1 MRKAELYSTKFEDL
15 VVGKAIGT
23 GSFGHVTVVVHKPT
37 NLPYALKCMLKARIV
52 GLNQVEHVLAERA
65 VLRQCSHPFIID
77 LAATFQDEDY
87 VYMLLECAS
96 ATRVHVAIR
105 EPPPPLLCLPGSP
118 PNAGARAHVPQVRT
132 RRRALLHP
140 PIDAVP
146 D

>member
-1 MRKAELYSTKFEDL
+1 M
-15 VVGKAIGT
+15 GKAIGT

-105 EPPPPLLCLPGSP
+105 EPPPPPSLP
-118 PNAGARAHVPQVRT
+118 ARLATKRERT
-132 RRRALLHP
+132 RPRAAGTYPAASSSPSSNRRCA
-140 PIDAVP
+140 
-146 D
+146 